1 MQNMATA
8 GAFLGV
14 SLFHL
19 WKKKGKESDSS
30 SAQDMNVGKAFDELF
45 AKICSEFVADVRSKY
60 SLSDSACARI
70 QRMFEYTAQGGKCYR
85 GHLTVSAARELCKHR
100 KLDFAKFEVQA
111 MVLGWGIEI
120 LQACFLVADDIM
132 DGSTTRRGK
141 PCWYKDPTVQLDAVN
156 DSLILESWIYFLI
169 KQYFPAGAKRS
180 ALVEVFQQV
189 SLETQL
195 GQMLDLTSQPQGQKG
210 SKILKN
216 FNLKMYKQI
225 VTYKTACYTF
235 YLPLACAIILTGE
248 AGKSQEK
255 ELQTARDIC
264 IELGEKFQIQDDF
277 LDCYGKP
284 EMIGKIG
291 TDIQDH
297 KCSWLCVQALKRM
310 NAAQR
315 QNFEKWYGKE
325 DEESVANVKALF
337 TALKLPELYEQQEAD
352 SFARIQSKIAAAT
365 ACLPAAVFLPILHKI
380 HKRQK

>member
-1 MQNMATA
+1 
-8 GAFLGV
+8 
-14 SLFHL
+14 
-19 WKKKGKESDSS
+19 
-30 SAQDMNVGKAFDELF
+30 
-45 AKICSEFVADVRSKY
+45 
-60 SLSDSACARI
+60 
-70 QRMFEYTAQGGKCYR
+70 MFEYTAQGGKCYR

-100 KLDFAKFEVQA
+100 NLDFSKYEVQA

-141 PCWYKDPTVQLDAVN
+141 PCWYKNQTVQLDAVN

-169 KQYFPAGAKRS
+169 KNYFPAGAKRS

-195 GQMLDLTSQPQGQKG
+195 GQMLDLTSQPQGQRK
-210 SKILKN
+210 SEVKLEN

-235 YLPLACAIILTGE
+235 YLPLACAILLTGE
-248 AGKSQEK
+248 PGQSQDK

-264 IELGEKFQIQDDF
+264 IELGEKFQIQDDY

-297 KCSWLCVQALKRM
+297 KCSWLCVQALKLM
-310 NAAQR
+310 NAGQR
-315 QNFEKWYGKE
+315 KNFEVCDCISNYI
-325 DEESVANVKALF
+325 SA
-337 TALKLPELYEQQEAD
+337 
-352 SFARIQSKIAAAT
+352 
-365 ACLPAAVFLPILHKI
+365 
-380 HKRQK
+380 